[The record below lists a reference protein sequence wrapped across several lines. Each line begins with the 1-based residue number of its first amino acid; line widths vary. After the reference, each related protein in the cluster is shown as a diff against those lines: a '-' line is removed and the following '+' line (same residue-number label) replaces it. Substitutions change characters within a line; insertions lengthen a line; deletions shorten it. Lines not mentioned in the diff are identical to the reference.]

1 MSFDVFPSLPT
12 TAFAAWWRAG
22 EWRWRRPS

>member
-1 MSFDVFPSLPT
+1 MNFDVSTSLLHT
-12 TAFAAWWRAG
+12 VSSVWWRAG